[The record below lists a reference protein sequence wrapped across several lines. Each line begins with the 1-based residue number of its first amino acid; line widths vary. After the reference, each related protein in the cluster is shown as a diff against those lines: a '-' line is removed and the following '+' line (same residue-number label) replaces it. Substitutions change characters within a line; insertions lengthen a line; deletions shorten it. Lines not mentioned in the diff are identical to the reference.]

1 MKRKLKSQVCINRIL
16 YLVLSSIKFHIEIF
30 CFTSIKNVIT
40 GKFNL
45 ELSILSIMIIIL
57 QNEQIRIPFALTIK
71 SKIAEDVISSYN
83 I

>member
-1 MKRKLKSQVCINRIL
+1 MYKQNI

-30 CFTSIKNVIT
+30 CFISIKNVIS

-57 QNEQIRIPFALTIK
+57 QNEQIRNTLCFNYK
-71 SKIAEDVISSYN
+71 KQDS
-83 I
+83 